1 MLSKKL
7 IGFFFV
13 KGMTLLSH
21 EAVGTI
27 TLEEAVRRGV
37 GKEHTAA
44 AAAPN
49 SQCALSEQRQGD
61 NTYPREH

>member
-1 MLSKKL
+1 
-7 IGFFFV
+7 
-13 KGMTLLSH
+13 MTLLSH

-44 AAAPN
+44 AAPN

-61 NTYPREH
+61 NTDPREH

>member
-1 MLSKKL
+1 
-7 IGFFFV
+7 
-13 KGMTLLSH
+13 MTLLSH